1 MNFTPFT
8 ALVRKDLILYLSNRR
23 ALLLNL
29 LMPIALGAFFGY
41 LFGGSGNNGQ
51 PARIHVAVVQQDSGP
66 LSTKLVDALKTEPSL
81 DVVAMTLDEARQ
93 KVSKGKL
100 TAALVI
106 NSGFG
111 EAARGALLTGQ
122 NKPKLDVLFDPSD
135 NASLGA
141 VRGVTTQVVMRVV
154 SADALSGHSNPSS
167 STAAAAAGTPA
178 AGVALA
184 ALAGRGFDIPFTL
197 EMQALSANPAQYN
210 GYAHSFGGM
219 AVQFILFMA
228 IDAGIGILLAQRLGL
243 WNRMLAAPVSHG
255 TLLLARL
262 VSSAI
267 ISFGIMLAIFAVA
280 VLAFKVHVSGSLLG
294 LAGIGACFA
303 LMAASF
309 GLLIAA
315 LGKSPEAARG
325 IASFAT
331 IIMVMLGGAWVPSFF
346 FPPWVQ
352 SITLFIPTRWA
363 VDGFDA
369 MTWRGL
375 GLETA
380 LPAMGVQLAFAL
392 VFGAIAVWRMRRH

>member
-1 MNFTPFT
+1 MNLTPFI

-41 LFGGSGNNGQ
+41 LFGGSGNGGQ
-51 PARIHVAVVQQDSGP
+51 PAKVHVAIVQQDSGAI
-66 LSTKLVDALKTEPSL
+66 SNKLVDSLKAEATL
-81 DVVAMTLDEARQ
+81 DVILLPLDEAKQR
-93 KVSKGKL
+93 VGKGKL
-100 TAALVI
+100 SAALVI
-106 NSGFG
+106 NPGFG
-111 EAARGALLTGQ
+111 EAARGALLNGQ
-122 NKPKLDVLFDPSD
+122 SKPKLNVLYDPSD
-135 NASLGA
+135 NASLGL
-141 VRGVTTQVVMRVV
+141 VRGVATQHVMRIV
-154 SADALSGHSNPSS
+154 SADALAGYGGAASDAGSS
-167 STAAAAAGTPA
+167 PTSKAI
-178 AGVALA
+178 A
-184 ALAGRGFDIPFTL
+184 ALAGRGFDIPFTM

-228 IDAGIGILLAQRLGL
+228 IDAGISILLAQRLGL
-243 WNRMLAAPVSHG
+243 WNRMLAAPLSNS
-255 TLLLARL
+255 TLLISRL
-262 VSSAI
+262 VSSAL
-267 ISFGIMLAIFAVA
+267 ISFGIMLAIFTVA
-280 VLAFKVHVSGSLLG
+280 VLGFKVHVSGSLAG
-294 LAGIGACFA
+294 LAGIAACFA

-352 SITLFIPTRWA
+352 SITVFIPTRWA

-375 GLETA
+375 GMETA

-392 VFGAIAVWRMRRH
+392 VFGGIALWRMRRH